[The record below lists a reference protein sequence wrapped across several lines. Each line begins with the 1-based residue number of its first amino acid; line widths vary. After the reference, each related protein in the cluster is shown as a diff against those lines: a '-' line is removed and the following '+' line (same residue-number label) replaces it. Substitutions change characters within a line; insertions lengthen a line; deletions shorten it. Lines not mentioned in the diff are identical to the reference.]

1 VRLGAFRLM
10 FLATMLRQLKRFTLL
25 LRRFLRAR
33 EFGVHF
39 VGTTKFLLPRS
50 VRWRDRSLLISA
62 PEETGLAWDFINLAL
77 DDEYGL
83 REFHGKP
90 KTVIDVGAN
99 VGLFSIL
106 AAHYFTNAMI
116 HAYEPNP
123 RVIPYAA
130 KNLQPVGVTLFNEGI
145 GRVFGFA
152 TIQDRGESR
161 YAHTLLTE
169 SASGNVPII
178 PLTEAVE
185 RMGCEVDL
193 LKLDCE
199 GAEWEIFQE
208 PRAFEQ
214 IRNIRMEYHLIQGHS
229 VRELKRIV
237 TDLDF
242 RIDRWIPNQG
252 FGIVWLSRNLKFR
265 LGGLL

>member
-1 VRLGAFRLM
+1 ML
-10 FLATMLRQLKRFTLL
+10 LATIVRQLKRFTLL
-25 LRRFLRAR
+25 CRRFLRAQ
-33 EFGVHF
+33 EFGVRF
-39 VGTTKFLLPRS
+39 VGTRKFVLPQS
-50 VRWRDRSLLISA
+50 IRWRDRSLRIFA
-62 PEETGLAWDFINLAL
+62 PDEAGLAWDFINLAL
-77 DDEYGL
+77 DDDYGL
-83 REFHGKP
+83 REFREKP

-99 VGLFSIL
+99 VGLFSIF
-106 AAHYFTNAMI
+106 AAHYFAPATF

-123 RVIPYAA
+123 RVIPYTA

-199 GAEWEIFQE
+199 GAEWDIFQE
-208 PRAFEQ
+208 PRAFER

-229 VRELKRIV
+229 VRDLKRIV
-237 TDLDF
+237 ADLGF

-252 FGIVWLSRNLKFR
+252 FGIVWLSRKLSS
-265 LGGLL
+265 G

>member
-1 VRLGAFRLM
+1 MMRLGNFRVM
-10 FLATMLRQLKRFTLL
+10 FFATIFKQFKRFMLL

-33 EFGVHF
+33 EFGIHF
-39 VGTTKFLLPRS
+39 VGTRKFLLPRS
-50 VRWRDRSLLISA
+50 IRWRDRSLFISA
-62 PEETGLAWDFINLAL
+62 PEEAGLAWDFINLAL

-83 REFHGKP
+83 REFRDKP

-123 RVIPYAA
+123 RVLPYTA
-130 KNLQPVGVTLFNEGI
+130 KNLQPVGVTLFNEGV

-152 TIQDRGESR
+152 TIQDTGESLL
-161 YAHTLLTE
+161 AHTLLAE

-193 LKLDCE
+193 LKLDCD
-199 GAEWEIFQE
+199 GAEWDIFQE
-208 PRAFEQ
+208 PRAFER
-214 IRNIRMEYHLIQGHS
+214 IRNIRLEYHLIQGHS
-229 VRELKRIV
+229 VGDLERIM
-237 TDLDF
+237 TDLGF

-252 FGIVWLSRNLKFR
+252 FGIAWLSRNQTSD
-265 LGGLL
+265 

>member
-1 VRLGAFRLM
+1 M
-10 FLATMLRQLKRFTLL
+10 CKQLKRFTLF

-33 EFGVHF
+33 EFGVRF

-50 VRWRDRSLLISA
+50 IRWRDLNLSISA
-62 PEETGLAWDFINLAL
+62 PEEAGLAWDFINLAL

-83 REFHGKP
+83 REFRDKP

-130 KNLQPVGVTLFNEGI
+130 KNLRPLGVTLFNEGV
-145 GRVFGFA
+145 GRVVGFA

-161 YAHTLLTE
+161 LAHTLPAE
-169 SASGNVPII
+169 SAFGNVPII
-178 PLTEAVE
+178 SLTQAVE
-185 RMGCEVDL
+185 RMGCEIDL

-199 GAEWEIFQE
+199 GAEWDIFQE
-208 PRAFEQ
+208 PRAFER
-214 IRNIRMEYHLIQGHS
+214 IRNIRLEYHLIQGHS
-229 VRELKRIV
+229 VE
-237 TDLDF
+237 DLERVMTYLGF

-252 FGIVWLSRNLKFR
+252 FGIAWLSRNQR
-265 LGGLL
+265 

>member
-1 VRLGAFRLM
+1 MGRLGTFRVV
-10 FLATMLRQLKRFTLL
+10 FLAAMCKQLKRFALL

-39 VGTTKFLLPRS
+39 VGTKKFLLPRS
-50 VRWRDRSLLISA
+50 IRWRDRSLFISA
-62 PEETGLAWDFINLAL
+62 PKEVGLAWDFINLAL

-83 REFHGKP
+83 REFREKP

-106 AAHYFTNAMI
+106 AAHYFANAMI

-123 RVIPYAA
+123 RVIPYTA
-130 KNLQPVGVTLFNEGI
+130 KNLQPVGVTLFNEGV

-152 TIQDRGESR
+152 TIQDKGKSR
-161 YAHTLLTE
+161 YAHTLLAE

-185 RMGCEVDL
+185 RMGREIDL

-199 GAEWEIFQE
+199 GAGWDIFQE
-208 PRAFEQ
+208 PRAFER
-214 IRNIRMEYHLIQGHS
+214 IKNIRLEYHLIQGHS
-229 VRELKRIV
+229 VGDLERIT
-237 TDLDF
+237 TDLGF
-242 RIDRWIPNQG
+242 RIDRWIPNQR
-252 FGIVWLSRNLKFR
+252 FGIAWLSRNQR
-265 LGGLL
+265 SD

>member
-1 VRLGAFRLM
+1 MVRSGTFRVM
-10 FLATMLRQLKRFTLL
+10 SLATICKQLKRFTLL

-39 VGTTKFLLPRS
+39 VGTKKFLFPRS
-50 VRWRDRSLLISA
+50 IRWRDRSLLISA
-62 PEETGLAWDFINLAL
+62 PEEAGLAWDFINLAL

-83 REFHGKP
+83 REFHDKP

-123 RVIPYAA
+123 RVIPYTA
-130 KNLQPVGVTLFNEGI
+130 KNLQPVGVTLFNEGV

-152 TIQDRGESR
+152 TIQDKGESR
-161 YAHTLLTE
+161 YAHTLLAE

-185 RMGCEVDL
+185 RMGREIDL

-199 GAEWEIFQE
+199 GAEWDIFQE
-208 PRAFEQ
+208 RRAFER
-214 IRNIRMEYHLIQGHS
+214 IRNIRLEYHLIQGHS
-229 VRELKRIV
+229 VGDLERIT
-237 TDLDF
+237 TDLGF
-242 RIDRWIPNQG
+242 RIDRWIPNQR
-252 FGIVWLSRNLKFR
+252 FGIAWLSRNQR
-265 LGGLL
+265 SD